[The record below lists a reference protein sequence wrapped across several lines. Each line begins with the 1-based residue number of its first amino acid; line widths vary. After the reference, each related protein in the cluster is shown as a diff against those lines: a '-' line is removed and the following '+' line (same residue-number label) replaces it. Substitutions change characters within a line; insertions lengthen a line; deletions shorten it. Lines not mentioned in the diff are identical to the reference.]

1 MAYKRFTKT
10 VKQSTGRFLAPV
22 ALAFLMISSTAMAKL
37 PPTAFKNV
45 TRHFRKGKEAYSP
58 TLGMAALETG
68 LIENI
73 RFFGPFTPGF
83 DTEGQRAYHKD
94 TSTDPLWK
102 IVQILFPSTGGTL
115 TTDSG
120 ANTNLG
126 RYVKNPNVIAI
137 LLQFTDDVRIGEN
150 PKIDTVAESILG
162 VLTLPDKKKS
172 TIKSNLRT
180 QTVKPLLKSIQD
192 SIQEEEKEKS
202 LFPKYTTEQI
212 IEAFFVYKFDKQK
225 DIQTLIEAL
234 PETMIDKDVT
244 FSKGEDPLTEKDV
257 MGTIE
262 KTTPY
267 DLDDIF
273 TLGIRDIF
281 YSPTPYHE
289 GVTPLSNGTCKVYN
303 RATNTFD
310 EKKTFADCGEITAR
324 HLANLILFNPETR
337 AFDLTTIKAA
347 QEKYKEATPQFKRIQ
362 NFIEFYEQQS
372 PGLANAGDIDIR
384 SSWNR
389 VIGDLNEDK
398 TNPVIRYVHDSQYE
412 FETGYFNLLRAF
424 QHIFSL
430 ELTPFPKEGEKIEEQ
445 KERLKKAFEEL
456 FNFLSPSSEI
466 KIDFSKIESETTK
479 QNEPDLFSGIS
490 ITGQFSK
497 DFSPYS
503 FDIEMKPGHSELTN
517 IKVGKITEDLDSKHP
532 TMVKGHTAEETLYLL
547 SQDFSPSITVPLYKL
562 YNHALADNDSKLDFI
577 ETLASQWKVMI
588 GEKGEVSLRDRLSLM
603 LKNVLSF
610 LSWRDVATVEN
621 YTELLRDRLSLM
633 LKNVLS
639 SLSWE
644 DNVIVENYTRLLS
657 KLFKNFKENPNEDL
671 QEILFQHTEALYMK
685 ETSTVETF
693 EDLLQH
699 FPGLKR
705 LICLDSDKS
714 LSLTFSAENK
724 NLEELYLGGI
734 KITSIIGLE
743 RLSALRKL
751 DASNTPGLTSLT
763 FSAENKNL
771 EELYLGGTKITSI
784 TGLEHLLALKRL
796 YVSSTDLTSLTFL
809 ADNKNLEELYLQRSK
824 ITSITGLEHL
834 PALKRLGAKDAQ
846 KLTSLTF
853 SAENKNLEE
862 LYLGGTKIT
871 SITGL
876 EHLLA
881 LKRLDVSST
890 DLTSLT
896 FSAENKNLEELYLG
910 GTKITSITG
919 LEHLLA
925 LKRLDASSILSLTS
939 LTFSAEN
946 KNLEEL
952 NLNYSGVESITGLE
966 HLSALRGLYARGTQK
981 LTSLTFSAE
990 NKNLEELNLS
1000 YSGVKSITGLEH
1012 LLALKRLS
1020 VSDTSG
1026 LTSLTFSAENK
1037 NLEELDLSETNITSI
1052 TGLSLL
1058 PKLKFLDITRCDK
1071 LETIK
1076 IRKGVTIIGRL
1087 SGLKV
1092 EEVEDTHVR

>member
-1 MAYKRFTKT
+1 MVYRRFIKT
-10 VKQSTGRFLAPV
+10 VKQSTGRFLAPI

-192 SIQEEEKEKS
+192 SIQEEGGKS

-212 IEAFFVYKFDKQK
+212 IEAFFAYKFDKQE
-225 DIQTLIEAL
+225 DIQTLIKAL
-234 PETMIDKDVT
+234 PETMIDENVT
-244 FSKGEDPLTEKDV
+244 FSKGEDLLTAKDV
-257 MGTIE
+257 ENTTQ
-262 KTTPY
+262 KTDAY

-398 TNPVIRYVHDSQYE
+398 TNPVVRYVHDSKYE
-412 FETGYFNLLRAF
+412 LETGYFNLLRAF

-562 YNHALADNDSKLDFI
+562 YNHALADNDSRLDFI
-577 ETLASQWKVMI
+577 EALASQWKAIV
-588 GEKGEVSLRDRLSLM
+588 GETGGEF
-603 LKNVLSF
+603 LK
-610 LSWRDVATVEN
+610 DK
-621 YTELLRDRLSLM
+621 LSLM

-644 DNVIVENYTRLLS
+644 DNSIAEKYTILLS
-657 KLFKNFKENPNEDL
+657 KLFKNFEKNPNDDLKNVLLQNTLTIRFQRYSDTTYFDL
-671 QEILFQHTEALYMK
+671 QYFSKIKKLELSEGTHSLTFSEMNTALEELVFDKAGITIKGIEHLSALKKLIFKTYSSETERKLMRKFYRY
-685 ETSTVETF
+685 E
-693 EDLLQH
+693 LG
-699 FPGLKR
+699 P
-705 LICLDSDKS
+705 
-714 LSLTFSAENK
+714 LTFSAENK
-724 NLEELYLGGI
+724 NLEELIFRG
-734 KITSIIGLE
+734 KVNSITGLE
-743 RLSALRKL
+743 HLSALKKL
-751 DASNTPGLTSLT
+751 IVEAEGVGPLT

-771 EELYLGGTKITSI
+771 EELIFRGKVNGITGLEHLSALRKLIVEAGGVDSLTFSAKNEKLEELNLSLSRVKSITGLEHLSALRKLIVEAGGVDSLTFSAKNEKLEELNLWKSKITSI

-796 YVSSTDLTSLTFL
+796 
-809 ADNKNLEELYLQRSK
+809 N
-824 ITSITGLEHL
+824 
-834 PALKRLGAKDAQ
+834 
-846 KLTSLTF
+846 
-853 SAENKNLEE
+853 
-862 LYLGGTKIT
+862 
-871 SITGL
+871 
-876 EHLLA
+876 
-881 LKRLDVSST
+881 
-890 DLTSLT
+890 
-896 FSAENKNLEELYLG
+896 
-910 GTKITSITG
+910 
-919 LEHLLA
+919 
-925 LKRLDASSILSLTS
+925 
-939 LTFSAEN
+939 
-946 KNLEEL
+946 
-952 NLNYSGVESITGLE
+952 
-966 HLSALRGLYARGTQK
+966 
-981 LTSLTFSAE
+981 
-990 NKNLEELNLS
+990 
-1000 YSGVKSITGLEH
+1000 
-1012 LLALKRLS
+1012 

-1026 LTSLTFSAENK
+1026 LTSLTLSGNK
-1037 NLEELDLSETNITSI
+1037 NLEELNLRLSGVKSLI
-1052 TGLSLL
+1052 GLEELPKLKSLDVSGTPIKELIFSGKNSNFEILEAAFCTCLTKIENLHLL
-1058 PKLKFLDITRCDK
+1058 PKLKTLN
-1071 LETIK
+1071 LEGCNQLQEVK
-1076 IRKGVTIIGRL
+1076 VKKGVNITGRPL
-1087 SGLKV
+1087 SLKV
-1092 EEVEDTHVR
+1092 TEVEDI

>member
-1 MAYKRFTKT
+1 MVYRRFIKT
-10 VKQSTGRFLAPV
+10 VKQSTGRFLAPI

-68 LIENI
+68 LVENI
-73 RFFGPFTPGF
+73 RFFGPFTHKF
-83 DTEGQRAYHKD
+83 DAEGQRAYHKD

-192 SIQEEEKEKS
+192 SIQEEGGKS

-212 IEAFFVYKFDKQK
+212 IEAFFAYKFDKQE
-225 DIQTLIEAL
+225 DIQTLIKAL
-234 PETMIDKDVT
+234 PETMIDENVT
-244 FSKGEDPLTEKDV
+244 FSKGEDLLTAKDV
-257 MGTIE
+257 ENTTQ
-262 KTTPY
+262 KTDAY

-430 ELTPFPKEGEKIEEQ
+430 ELTPFPKEGEKIEKQ
-445 KERLKKAFEEL
+445 KDSLENAFKEL
-456 FNFLSPSSEI
+456 FKFLNPSSTI
-466 KIDFSKIESETTK
+466 QIDCSKVWPEKTTENET
-479 QNEPDLFSGIS
+479 DLFGGGAV
-490 ITGQFSK
+490 TGRFSEK
-497 DFSPYS
+497 FFPYS
-503 FDIEMKPGHSELTN
+503 FDIKMTQGHSELKN
-517 IKVGKITEDLDSKHP
+517 VKVGKITEDLDSKHP

-562 YNHALADNDSKLDFI
+562 YNHALADNDSRLDFI
-577 ETLASQWKVMI
+577 EALASQWKAIV
-588 GEKGEVSLRDRLSLM
+588 GETGGEF
-603 LKNVLSF
+603 LK
-610 LSWRDVATVEN
+610 DK
-621 YTELLRDRLSLM
+621 LSLM

-644 DNVIVENYTRLLS
+644 DNSIAEKYTILLS
-657 KLFKNFKENPNEDL
+657 KLFKNFEKNPNDDLKNVLLQNTLTIRFQRYSDTTYFDL
-671 QEILFQHTEALYMK
+671 QYFSKIKKLELSEGTHSLTFSEMNTALEELVFDKAGITIKGIEHLSALKKLIFKTYSSETERKLMRKFYRY
-685 ETSTVETF
+685 E
-693 EDLLQH
+693 LG
-699 FPGLKR
+699 P
-705 LICLDSDKS
+705 
-714 LSLTFSAENK
+714 LTFSAENK
-724 NLEELYLGGI
+724 NLEELIFRG
-734 KITSIIGLE
+734 KVNSITGLE
-743 RLSALRKL
+743 HLSALKKL
-751 DASNTPGLTSLT
+751 IVEAEGVGPLT

-771 EELYLGGTKITSI
+771 EELIFRGKVNGITGLEHLSALRKLIVEAGGVDSLTFSAKNEKLEELNLSLSRVKSITGLEHLSALRKLIVEAGGVDSLTFSAKNEKLEELNLWKSKITSI

-796 YVSSTDLTSLTFL
+796 
-809 ADNKNLEELYLQRSK
+809 N
-824 ITSITGLEHL
+824 
-834 PALKRLGAKDAQ
+834 
-846 KLTSLTF
+846 
-853 SAENKNLEE
+853 
-862 LYLGGTKIT
+862 
-871 SITGL
+871 
-876 EHLLA
+876 
-881 LKRLDVSST
+881 
-890 DLTSLT
+890 
-896 FSAENKNLEELYLG
+896 
-910 GTKITSITG
+910 
-919 LEHLLA
+919 
-925 LKRLDASSILSLTS
+925 
-939 LTFSAEN
+939 
-946 KNLEEL
+946 
-952 NLNYSGVESITGLE
+952 
-966 HLSALRGLYARGTQK
+966 
-981 LTSLTFSAE
+981 
-990 NKNLEELNLS
+990 
-1000 YSGVKSITGLEH
+1000 
-1012 LLALKRLS
+1012 

-1026 LTSLTFSAENK
+1026 LTSLTLSGNK
-1037 NLEELDLSETNITSI
+1037 NLEELNLRLSGVKSLIGLEELPKLKSLDVSDTS
-1052 TGLSLL
+1052 GLTSLTLSGNKNLEELNLRLSGVKSLIGLEELPKLKSLDVSGTPIKELIFSGKNSNFEILEAAFCTCLTKIENLHLL
-1058 PKLKFLDITRCDK
+1058 PKLKTLN
-1071 LETIK
+1071 LEGCNQLQEVK
-1076 IRKGVTIIGRL
+1076 VKKGVNITGRPL
-1087 SGLKV
+1087 SLKV
-1092 EEVEDTHVR
+1092 TEVEDI